1 MISLLG
7 LIPIALVLVLL
18 AGAIFVW
25 AVKSG
30 QYDDLDAPAL
40 DILRDDPKPMAK
52 PPVAPPTEPATH
64 DE

>member
-7 LIPIALVLVLL
+7 LIPIAVLLVLI

-40 DILRDDPKPMAK
+40 DILRDDPKPMPK
-52 PPVAPPTEPATH
+52 PTEAPPIEPERR

>member
-1 MISLLG
+1 MTSLLG
-7 LIPIALVLVLL
+7 LIPIALILVLI
-18 AGAIFVW
+18 AAAIFVW

-40 DILRDDPKPMAK
+40 DILREDPKPGAD
-52 PPVAPPTEPATH
+52 PVPDPERR